1 MIGCGKRHRMFQ
13 VLEAG
18 TADALWL
25 KAANWFTVGGLA
37 VKQGSR
43 GGLTA
48 EVLCASLTLKH
59 PRQRW
64 ITSRE
69 PALNPAFA
77 LAEVI
82 WIMCGRNDSGF
93 LNYFNPRL
101 PHYAGKGLTY
111 HGAYGHRLRTHFG
124 IDQLERAYT
133 VLYRDHNSRQV
144 VLQIWDTAEDLHA
157 EDGTT
162 RAEDV
167 PCNIVALLKL
177 REGRLE
183 WTQIMRSNDLVLG
196 LPHNIVQFSSLQ
208 EVLAGWLGV
217 DVGSYNH
224 FADSLHLYE
233 QDAPISDRIAPR
245 PLPLNVESIALPK
258 TTSERSFSD
267 LAALGDMLSSP
278 AATPEDVLV
287 RFQQIDLDPGF
298 RSWAAILTADALG
311 RRKAFRMAESV
322 MQDCSNPCL
331 STMFERWMH
340 KHNHS

>member
-1 MIGCGKRHRMFQ
+1 MIGCAKRHRMFQ

-25 KAANWFTVGGLA
+25 KAANWFVVGGIA

-48 EVLCASLTLKH
+48 EVLRASLTLEH

-64 ITSRE
+64 ITSRA

-82 WIMCGRNDSGF
+82 WIMCGRNDAGF
-93 LNYFNPRL
+93 LNYFNPKL
-101 PHYAGKGLTY
+101 LHYAGNRLTY
-111 HGAYGHRLRTHFG
+111 HGAYGHRLRAHFG

-133 VLYRDHNSRQV
+133 VLSRDKNSRQV
-144 VLQIWDTAEDLHA
+144 VLQIWDSAEDLPS
-157 EDGTT
+157 EEGTA

-196 LPHNIVQFSSLQ
+196 LPHNIVQFSSFQ

-217 DVGSYNH
+217 EVGSYNH

-233 QDAPISDRIAPR
+233 QDAPVSDRIAPR
-245 PLPLNVESIALPK
+245 PTLKRVHKRQRPNQNQKLVFGRSAKKGTNSVEQNLLCE
-258 TTSERSFSD
+258 T
-267 LAALGDMLSSP
+267 
-278 AATPEDVLV
+278 
-287 RFQQIDLDPGF
+287 QISAVF
-298 RSWAAILTADALG
+298 TNN
-311 RRKAFRMAESV
+311 M
-322 MQDCSNPCL
+322 
-331 STMFERWMH
+331 
-340 KHNHS
+340 

>member
-1 MIGCGKRHRMFQ
+1 MFQ
-13 VLEAG
+13 VLEAE

-25 KAANWFTVGGLA
+25 KAANWFSLGGPGVRQA
-37 VKQGSR
+37 SR
-43 GGLTA
+43 SGPTA
-48 EVLCASLTLKH
+48 EIRHASLTLED

-101 PHYAGKGLTY
+101 PHYAGKGHTY

-124 IDQLERAYT
+124 IDQLERAYR
-133 VLYRDHNSRQV
+133 VLSRDQSSRQV
-144 VLQIWDTAEDLHA
+144 VLQIWDTIEDLPH
-157 EDGTT
+157 EDATP

-167 PCNIVALLKL
+167 PCNIVALVKV
-177 REGRLE
+177 RQGRLE

-233 QDAPISDRIAPR
+233 RDAPVSDRIAPR
-245 PLPLNVESIALPK
+245 SLPPNLESIALPK
-258 TTSERSFSD
+258 DKSERSFSD

-278 AATPEDVLV
+278 TATPDDVWV
-287 RFQQIDLDPGF
+287 RFQRLDLNPGF
-298 RSWAAILTADALG
+298 RSWAAILTADAL
-311 RRKAFRMAESV
+311 RRRQAFRMVESI
-322 MQDCSNPCL
+322 MQYCSNACL
-331 STMFERWMH
+331 ATMFERWMQR
-340 KHNHS
+340 HSDES